1 MVRELTGEV
10 SELKS
15 GGNLMQE
22 TKAILLKQIIII
34 IVKAFEYLKPNTEG
48 EEKLQKQQGC

>member
-10 SELKS
+10 NELKS

-34 IVKAFEYLKPNTEG
+34 VKAFEYLIPNTEG
-48 EEKLQKQQGC
+48 EKKLQKQQGC

>member
-10 SELKS
+10 NELKS